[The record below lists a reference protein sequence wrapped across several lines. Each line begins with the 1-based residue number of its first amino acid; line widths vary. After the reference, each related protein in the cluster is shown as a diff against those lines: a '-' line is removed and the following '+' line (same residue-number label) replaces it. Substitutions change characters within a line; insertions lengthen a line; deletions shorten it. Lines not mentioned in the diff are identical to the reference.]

1 MLDRCNY
8 NCDNCEKSPFRRS
21 AFSMVEVLYR
31 NDPYII
37 KATNYL
43 NKKFGINKP
52 PRYWACQMQKGKI
65 PRSPW

>member
-1 MLDRCNY
+1 
-8 NCDNCEKSPFRRS
+8 
-21 AFSMVEVLYR
+21 MVEVLYR

-43 NKKFGINKP
+43 NKKFGVNKP